1 MLLLT
6 DLYQEADQ
14 RMKKVIA
21 AAAISM
27 MLADLA
33 AAEPKRGETMLN
45 VNPSSLSVA
54 DIESVSPALARFGRE
69 AITDDLWKRDA
80 LSIRD
85 RSIVTLAILIA
96 RNQPAEL
103 QHYAGVALDSGVTP
117 AEVSEIITHLAFYS
131 GWPNAMSAIAVTKNV
146 FQARGIGAD
155 QLAEAS
161 PALLPLNQAA
171 EQQRSATVEK
181 NVGPISPGLVRFTA
195 DPLFLNL
202 WQRPALK
209 PRDRSLVT
217 VSALIASGQ
226 SAQISYHLNRAMDN
240 GLTAEEAGEIIT
252 QAAFYAG
259 WPNAFSAVP
268 VVGEV
273 LRDRAAKQE

>member
-1 MLLLT
+1 
-6 DLYQEADQ
+6 
-14 RMKKVIA
+14 
-21 AAAISM
+21 
-27 MLADLA
+27 
-33 AAEPKRGETMLN
+33 
-45 VNPSSLSVA
+45 
-54 DIESVSPALARFGRE
+54 
-69 AITDDLWKRDA
+69 
-80 LSIRD
+80 
-85 RSIVTLAILIA
+85 
-96 RNQPAEL
+96 
-103 QHYAGVALDSGVTP
+103 VALDSGVTP

-202 WQRPALK
+202 WQRPALQ

-226 SAQISYHLNRAMDN
+226 SPQINYHLNRAMDN